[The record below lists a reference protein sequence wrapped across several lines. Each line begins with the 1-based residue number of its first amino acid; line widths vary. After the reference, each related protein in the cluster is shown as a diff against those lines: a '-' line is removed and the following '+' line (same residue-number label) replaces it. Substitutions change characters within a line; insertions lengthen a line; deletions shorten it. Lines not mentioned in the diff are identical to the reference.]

1 MQEFLRDQAPSKH
14 FVAQGVFDRTCRD
27 VPTGIQEV
35 GVVDCQIDDHGGL
48 HRLGLRL
55 SVLLGPALRFALD
68 GALHG
73 AVERLGPIWRLGMFA
88 PGCQGDGDDLVRAQT
103 QLFLPTLDVQPWRTA
118 LPPARQG
125 GGIKTQRR
133 QQLCE
138 KPIKIGISRLRILL
152 LLYRFT

>member
-14 FVAQGVFDRTCRD
+14 FVAQGVFDRTCRY

-35 GVVDCQIDDHGGL
+35 GVVNCQIDDRGGL
-48 HRLGLRL
+48 NRLGFRL
-55 SVLLGPALRFALD
+55 AVLLGPALRFALD

-73 AVERLGPIWRLGMFA
+73 AVERLRPIWRFEMFT
-88 PGCQGDGDDLVRAQT
+88 PGCHGDIDDLVLAQP
-103 QLFLPTLDVQPWRTA
+103 QLLPPALDVQPWRTA
-118 LPPARQG
+118 LPPTRQG

-138 KPIKIGISRLRILL
+138 KPIKIGIARLRILL